1 MPFRDRTDAGRQLSE
16 RLARARIGPGADEGA
31 GAGAGTSDV
40 VVLAL
45 PRGSVPVAAPVAQAW
60 GVPVVPFVARKIG
73 APGQPEL
80 GIGAVAEG
88 SDTVLVA
95 AHAAR
100 LGLRPAD
107 VADLARHERD
117 EVARRVEQYRHG
129 HPLPPLAG
137 RDVVVVDDGLATGVT
152 AEVAVRAL
160 REQRP
165 RRLVLAVPVCAS
177 DTVQRLAP
185 LVDDLVC
192 VHCPDDF
199 RAVGAWYAAFEQTS
213 DEEVLR
219 IVDAPP
225 PSHTGPS
232 HTGPAHA
239 GAVTERDVTLRMADG
254 SDLQAT
260 LTVPDHARAVVL
272 FAHGSGSSRHSLRN
286 RAVARRLHDDGVAT
300 LLMDL
305 LTDDEREQDRAT
317 SGHRFDGGHRF
328 DIVLLGGRVLAG
340 TTWLR
345 SEPSTRDLPIGYA
358 GASTGAAAA
367 LFAAAADEHGVDAVV
382 SRGGRPDLAGELLV
396 AVTAPTL
403 LIVGG
408 DDAEVLRLNRSAMD
422 RLPHSELS
430 LVPGASHLF
439 EEEGALA
446 RAGELTAAWF
456 HEHLAAS

>member
-31 GAGAGTSDV
+31 GAGTFDV

-45 PRGSVPVAAPVAQAW
+45 PRGGVPVAAPVAQAW

-80 GIGAVAEG
+80 GVGAVAEG
-88 SDTVLVA
+88 SDAVLVA
-95 AHAAR
+95 THAAR
-100 LGLRPAD
+100 LGLHPAD
-107 VADLARHERD
+107 IADLARRERA
-117 EVARRVEQYRHG
+117 EVDRRVEQYRHG

-152 AEVAVRAL
+152 AEAAVRAL

-165 RRLVLAVPVCAS
+165 RRLVLAVPVCPP

-219 IVDAPP
+219 IVDAHP
-225 PSHTGPS
+225 PSHTS
-232 HTGPAHA
+232 HTG
-239 GAVTERDVTLRMADG
+239 GATQRDVTLRMADG

-260 LTVPDHARAVVL
+260 LTVPADARGVVL

-305 LTDDEREQDRAT
+305 LTDDEREQDRT
-317 SGHRFDGGHRF
+317 SSGHRFDGGHRF

-382 SRGGRPDLAGELLV
+382 SRGGRPDLAGELLA